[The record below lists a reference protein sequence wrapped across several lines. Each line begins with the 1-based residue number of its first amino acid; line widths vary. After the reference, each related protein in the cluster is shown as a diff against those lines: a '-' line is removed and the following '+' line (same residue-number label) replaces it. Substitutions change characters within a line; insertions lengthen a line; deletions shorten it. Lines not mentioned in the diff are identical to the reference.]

1 MSRSDKTKM
10 FFFAELQLLCAE
22 SFILKYSVYLLPLF
36 VYFLTKCIWQNWP
49 HVNIETQAPPRDVN
63 MDESIETD
71 TKSNIEPDDEAYKP
85 FLPEREHIPY
95 KGITECLDRSGDKFY
110 KIANDRRSIRKFD
123 KNRPVDFNVIRKCI
137 LAAGNLA

>member
-1 MSRSDKTKM
+1 M
-10 FFFAELQLLCAE
+10 FIFTGLQLLCAE

-36 VYFLTKCIWQNWP
+36 VYLLTKHIWQKWP

-63 MDESIETD
+63 IDENIETD
-71 TKSNIEPDDEAYKP
+71 TKNNNEPDDEALKP

-95 KGITECLDRSGDKFY
+95 KCIAECLDRSGDQFY

-123 KNRPVDFNVIRKCI
+123 KNRPVDFNVIQKCI
-137 LAAGNLA
+137 LAAGNVA